1 MTREY
6 NNYMNLINEQP
17 AIIFDLD
24 GVLVDSVGLNW
35 AAYNQV
41 LNSDYGVNVAKKDLY
56 KYVGLTLTT
65 QVELLSKDFKINIDK
80 EDFAN
85 KTDIIKNELFKNIEP
100 MPGVVNLLKALKNNN
115 FKIAI
120 GTSSSMEQAKLKL
133 ANAKILEFFDIII
146 TENDVVKP
154 KPSPDVYLKCAQSLN
169 TLPQNCVVF
178 EDAPNGVKAAKKAG
192 MGCIAIKTVYVD
204 SSKLKDADLI
214 VDSISEI
221 KLETL
226 ANISINEN

>member
-1 MTREY
+1 
-6 NNYMNLINEQP
+6 MNLKNKKT

-35 AAYNQV
+35 TAYNQV

-85 KTDIIKNELFKNIEP
+85 KTYRIKNELFKNIEP
-100 MPGVVNLLKALKNNN
+100 MPGVVNLLKGLKNNN

-133 ANAKILEFFDIII
+133 TNAGILSYFNTII
-146 TENDVVKP
+146 TEDDVDDP
-154 KPSPDVYLKCAQSLN
+154 KPSPDVYLKCAIKLGVV
-169 TLPQNCVVF
+169 PRECIVF
-178 EDAPNGVKAAKKAG
+178 EDAPNGIASAHSAHMK
-192 MGCIAIKTVYVD
+192 CIAIKTPYVAPENLN
-204 SSKLKDADLI
+204 KADLI
-214 VDSISEI
+214 VENLTEVDLSVIA
-221 KLETL
+221 KLL
-226 ANISINEN
+226 